1 MKNPKL
7 LDKEVPLMDKTVAFL
22 VKNKVSVTIGAVV
35 VLAVIVVLIN

>member
-1 MKNPKL
+1 MAEKKI
-7 LDKEVPLMDKTVAFL
+7 LDKDVPLMDKIVTFL